1 MIKVLVVDDSD
12 VLRKIAV
19 FNLSKAGF
27 ETYEAN
33 DGLNGIEKMIEIKP
47 EICVLDIMMP
57 KLNGFQV
64 LEKAKQDSELSKIKF
79 IVLTAKGGD
88 NDLENAKKLGAE
100 SFMTKPF
107 SPKALVEAVNQ
118 LASKSITLD

>member
-47 EICVLDIMMP
+47 DICVLDIMMP
-57 KLNGFQV
+57 KLDGFQV
-64 LEKAKQDSELSKIKF
+64 LERVKKDQELGKIKF

-88 NDLENAKKLGAE
+88 NDLNNAKKLGAE
-100 SFMTKPF
+100 FFMTKPF

-118 LASKSITLD
+118 LASE